1 MPVQMMPTEDTWSVA
16 EDGFWRRI
24 APRLRSVQKPA
35 RYIGGERGAVIK
47 DWSSVAL
54 HFAYC
59 FPDVYE
65 IGMSYYGREVL
76 CQQLN
81 ARADTLCERAF
92 LPDRDMQALM
102 AAQAAVL
109 WALESKRPLADFDVL
124 GFSLTHELACPS
136 ALKLLQLAGLPL
148 RSDQRSEEHPLVI
161 AGGQCMCNPEPVA
174 PFFDVIVNGEGEEV
188 LDEIIDALIASRGE
202 PREQRLLRLARM
214 PGCYVPRFYEALY
227 DESGRQSGCRPLR
240 DDMPARIERRQ
251 VEGFGEIAPPVRPI
265 EPHVETPSDK
275 AYIEVMRGCPQGCRF
290 CQAGFITRPARARS
304 VGRLADAAARLAA
317 WTGSDEVGLM
327 SLSTLD
333 HPQVTELVEAVKAA
347 LPAGVGVSLPSMRA
361 DAMSARL
368 AAAMRRPRETSLTIA
383 IEAGNEAMRTA
394 INKHVSDADVEA
406 TFSHLLAAGWHKFKL
421 YFMCG
426 FAAEPLEAVDSIA
439 ETIGGIL
446 RLARRG
452 GYRRP
457 RLNVSVSV
465 LVPKAHTPL
474 QWQAMERTELTRQ
487 KQSRL
492 RRMLKPFGGAV
503 RLSWHDARQA
513 VIEALL
519 SRGGRELADVIE
531 AAMHAGQT
539 LLSDHFD
546 YEVWERLI
554 DEHGIDL
561 DRQVF
566 RERAK
571 DEPLP
576 WDHVDR
582 GVRKDYLWDEW
593 QAYQAGEPTP
603 PCHEECTACGLG
615 CGGPVFSASAAR

>member
-1 MPVQMMPTEDTWSVA
+1 MPVQNTPTEHTREMVEGRWS
-16 EDGFWRRI
+16 RRI

-35 RYIGGERGAVIK
+35 RYIGGERGAVVK
-47 DWSSVAL
+47 DWDSARL
-54 HFAYC
+54 RLAYC

-76 CQQLN
+76 CQRLN

-102 AAQAAVL
+102 AAQAMPL
-109 WALESKRPLADFDVL
+109 WALESKRPLAEFDVL

-136 ALKLLQLAGLPL
+136 ALRLLQLAGLPL
-148 RSDQRSEEHPLVI
+148 RGEHRAGEHPIVI
-161 AGGQCMCNPEPVA
+161 AGGQCTCNPEPVA

-188 LDEIIDALIASRGE
+188 LDEIVDALIASHGE
-202 PREQRLLRLARM
+202 LREQRLLRLARI
-214 PGCYVPRFYEALY
+214 PGCYVPRFYAARY
-227 DESGRQSGCRPLR
+227 DEAGRQSACRPLR
-240 DDMPARIERRQ
+240 DDVPARIERRR
-251 VEGFGEIAPPVRPI
+251 VEDFGASAPPLRPI
-265 EPHVETPSDK
+265 EPHIETPSDK
-275 AYIEVMRGCPQGCRF
+275 AYVEVMRGCPQGCRF

-304 VGRLADAAARLAA
+304 VNRLADAAAELAS

-333 HPQVTELVEAVKAA
+333 HPRIEELLDAVRAA
-347 LPAGVGVSLPSMRA
+347 LPAGVGVSLPSLRA
-361 DAMSARL
+361 DAISAKL
-368 AAAMRRPRETSLTIA
+368 AEAMRRPRETSLTVA
-383 IEAGNEAMRTA
+383 IEAGGEAMRTA

-406 TFSHLLAAGWHKFKL
+406 TFTHLLAAGWQKFKL

-426 FAAEPLEAVDSIA
+426 FAGEPLEAVDA
-439 ETIGGIL
+439 VADTIGGIL
-446 RLARRG
+446 RLARQG

-474 QWQAMERTELTRQ
+474 QWQAMERPELTHE
-487 KQSRL
+487 KQARL
-492 RRMLKPFGGAV
+492 RRALRPFGGAV

-519 SRGGRELADVIE
+519 SRGGRQLADLIE

-546 YEVWERLI
+546 YEVWERLL
-554 DEHGIDL
+554 EGHGIDL

-566 RERAK
+566 RERGK

-576 WDHVDR
+576 WDHIDR
-582 GVRKDYLWDEW
+582 GVHKDYLWDEW
-593 QAYQAGEPTP
+593 QAYLSGEPTP
-603 PCHEECTACGLG
+603 PCHEECTACGLD
-615 CGGPVFSASAAR
+615 CGGPLFS